1 MSWKNT
7 QQSSLADAL
16 VVEHKSLSELDDV
29 HNIIFWPEIEQTLS
43 SLYSSVRG
51 APAYPPLMMFKIL
64 ILQAWYNLS
73 DEALEKQIDRDL
85 MFRRFIDLSLSESVP
100 DHSSIWRFRQLLNTQ
115 GLLEPL
121 LEQINTHLEQNSVIV
136 SVGSINIIDATVIEA
151 KQSRKRKGKDGN
163 NTQDPEAKYNV
174 KIAADGKRKTTYG
187 FKMHANTDEDGF
199 VKNMTYTPGN
209 VHDSQEL
216 DELLDINKSKD
227 KLKVSGQ
234 VYADSAYVPERSD
247 KYSWGTNK
255 LNDKKLGKQNNK
267 ILHRAYRNKPLTKQ
281 QKQEN
286 KQRSSIR
293 YIVERTFGLL
303 KQHHGLGKARYLGL
317 QRNKTRAQLIA
328 MSHNLKTGMNIFKE
342 IQQLKDLRDYCV
354 P

>member
-1 MSWKNT
+1 
-7 QQSSLADAL
+7 
-16 VVEHKSLSELDDV
+16 
-29 HNIIFWPEIEQTLS
+29 
-43 SLYSSVRG
+43 
-51 APAYPPLMMFKIL
+51 MMFKIL

-73 DEALEKQIDRDL
+73 DEALEKQIARDL
-85 MFRRFIDLSLSESVP
+85 MFRRFINLSLSESVP

-115 GLLEPL
+115 GLLTTL
-121 LEQINTHLEQNSVIV
+121 LNQINAHLERNSIIV
-136 SVGSINIIDATVIEA
+136 SLGSINIIDATVIEA

-163 NTQDPEAKYNV
+163 NTQDKDAKYNV

-227 KLKVSGQ
+227 KLKVGGQ
-234 VYADSAYVPERSD
+234 VYADSAYA
-247 KYSWGTNK
+247 NK
-255 LNDKKLGKQNNK
+255 LNDKKLGKHNNK
-267 ILHRAYRNKPLTKQ
+267 ILHRAYRNKPLTQQ
-281 QKQEN
+281 QKQDN

-293 YIVERTFGLL
+293 YVVERTFGLL
-303 KQHHGLGKARYLGL
+303 KLHHGLGKARYLGL

>member
-7 QQSSLADAL
+7 QQTSLADAL
-16 VVEHKSLSELDDV
+16 VIEHKSLSELDDV
-29 HNIIFWPEIEQTLS
+29 HIIIFWPEIEKTLS
-43 SLYSSVRG
+43 NLYSSVRG

-73 DEALEKQIDRDL
+73 DEALEKQIARDL

-100 DHSSIWRFRQLLNTQ
+100 DHSSIWRFRQLLNTEN
-115 GLLEPL
+115 LLEPL
-121 LEQINTHLEQNSVIV
+121 LEQINTHLEKNSVIV

-163 NTQDPEAKYNV
+163 NTQDKDAKYNV

-234 VYADSAYVPERSD
+234 VYADSAYA
-247 KYSWGTNK
+247 NK
-255 LNDKKLGKQNNK
+255 LNDKKLGNQNNK

-317 QRNKTRAQLIA
+317 ERNKARAQLIA
-328 MSHNLKTGMNIFKE
+328 MSHNLKTGMNIFKKM
-342 IQQLKDLRDYCV
+342 QRLKDLRDYCV

>member
-29 HNIIFWPEIEQTLS
+29 HNIIFWPEIEKTLS
-43 SLYSSVRG
+43 NLYSSVRG

-73 DEALEKQIDRDL
+73 DEALEKQIARDL

-121 LEQINTHLEQNSVIV
+121 LEQINTHLERNSIIV
-136 SVGSINIIDATVIEA
+136 SLGSINIIDATVIEA
-151 KQSRKRKGKDGN
+151 KQSRKRKGRDGN
-163 NTQDPEAKYNV
+163 NTQDKDAKYNV

-199 VKNMTYTPGN
+199 VKNMTFTPGN
-209 VHDSQEL
+209 VHDSQEF
-216 DELLDINKSKD
+216 DELL
-227 KLKVSGQ
+227 V
-234 VYADSAYVPERSD
+234 VVR
-247 KYSWGTNK
+247 
-255 LNDKKLGKQNNK
+255 
-267 ILHRAYRNKPLTKQ
+267 
-281 QKQEN
+281 
-286 KQRSSIR
+286 
-293 YIVERTFGLL
+293 
-303 KQHHGLGKARYLGL
+303 
-317 QRNKTRAQLIA
+317 
-328 MSHNLKTGMNIFKE
+328 
-342 IQQLKDLRDYCV
+342 
-354 P
+354 

>member
-7 QQSSLADAL
+7 QQTSLADAL
-16 VVEHKSLSELDDV
+16 VIEHKSLSELDDV
-29 HNIIFWPEIEQTLS
+29 HNIIFWPEIEKTLS
-43 SLYSSVRG
+43 NLYSSVRG

-73 DEALEKQIDRDL
+73 DEALEKQIARDL

-100 DHSSIWRFRQLLNTQ
+100 DHSSIWRFRQLLNTEN
-115 GLLEPL
+115 LLEPL
-121 LEQINTHLEQNSVIV
+121 LEQINTHLEKNSVIV

-163 NTQDPEAKYNV
+163 NTQDKDAKYNV

-234 VYADSAYVPERSD
+234 VYADSAYA
-247 KYSWGTNK
+247 NK
-255 LNDKKLGKQNNK
+255 LNDKKLGNQNNK

-317 QRNKTRAQLIA
+317 ERNKARAQLIA
-328 MSHNLKTGMNIFKE
+328 MSHNLKTGMNIFKRMRSL
-342 IQQLKDLRDYCV
+342 QDCYVQ
-354 P
+354 

>member
-7 QQSSLADAL
+7 QQASLADAL
-16 VVEHKSLSELDDV
+16 VIEHKSLSELDDV

-43 SLYSSVRG
+43 GLYSSVRG

-73 DEALEKQIDRDL
+73 DEALEKQIARDL
-85 MFRRFIDLSLSESVP
+85 MFRRFINLSLSESVP

-115 GLLEPL
+115 GLLTTL
-121 LEQINTHLEQNSVIV
+121 LNQINAHLERNSIIV
-136 SVGSINIIDATVIEA
+136 SLGSINIIDATVIEA

-163 NTQDPEAKYNV
+163 NTQDKDAKYNV

-234 VYADSAYVPERSD
+234 VYADSAYA
-247 KYSWGTNK
+247 NK
-255 LNDKKLGKQNNK
+255 LNDKKLGNQNNK